1 VDPSDYDMDDPE
13 QAYQFVKEHDPLFNQ
28 VVKRM
33 QETMLDEGLP
43 SDKVNEISLN
53 HATFNRAY
61 GAIKRA
67 YFNHVPE
74 ETVARS
80 RAGGR
85 DEWEALACAMGLDRE
100 PQGKE

>member
-1 VDPSDYDMDDPE
+1 LKS
-13 QAYQFVKEHDPLFNQ
+13 YQ
-28 VVKRM
+28 
-33 QETMLDEGLP
+33 
-43 SDKVNEISLN
+43 VNEISQN
-53 HATFNRAY
+53 HETFNRAY
-61 GAIKRA
+61 AKIKSA

-100 PQGKE
+100 LQGKE

>member
-1 VDPSDYDMDDPE
+1 MDPKDYDMDDPE

-28 VVKRM
+28 VTRQM
-33 QETMLDEGLP
+33 QKTMLDEGLTA
-43 SDKVNEISLN
+43 DKVTEINSN
-53 HATFNRAY
+53 HETFNRAY
-61 GAIKRA
+61 AKIKSA

-85 DEWEALACAMGLDRE
+85 DEWEALACAMGLDRLHE
-100 PQGKE
+100 ND